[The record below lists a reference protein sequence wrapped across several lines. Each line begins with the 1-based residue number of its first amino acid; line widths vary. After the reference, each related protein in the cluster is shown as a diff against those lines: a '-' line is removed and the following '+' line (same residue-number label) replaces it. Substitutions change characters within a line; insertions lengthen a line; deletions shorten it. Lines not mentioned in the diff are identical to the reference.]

1 MSNTKFSVKYHVLL
15 PLVLLLTVLLFFMPA
30 EWFGIEGLTVVQKR
44 TIAIFIFAA
53 MMWIIEAVPAWATS
67 IITMVLLIFTV
78 FPTL

>member
-44 TIAIFIFAA
+44 TIAIFIFAVIQMA
-53 MMWIIEAVPAWATS
+53 DKDNNDKDNNTNNN
-67 IITMVLLIFTV
+67 F
-78 FPTL
+78 